1 MTERA
6 ELDLLLSRIDVE
18 VRKAFEAAIRNQ
30 AGRINLVALA
40 DALRRGDIAAAQ
52 EIAAIKPRD
61 VARIGEVLRNAFF
74 AAADLAGR
82 GGRGVVGLFQF
93 DGRRPEALAWA
104 EQNSARLITR
114 LTEESR
120 DAVRETITGGLDLN
134 RSAQSVARDIAGR
147 RVGAARVGSIVGLT
161 GPQAASIARAR
172 VGLSSGNPAAMRDYL
187 KLALRDRKFDRL
199 VRLSS
204 GNPAAMRDYLK
215 LALRDRKFD
224 RLVLRAIKEGRPI
237 SRADLDRMLEA
248 HKVKAL
254 RYRAKVIA
262 QAETF
267 KAAAAGRDQA
277 YRQMLEM
284 DGVTGVT
291 VRWQHNLSAEPR
303 VEHIAMGGT
312 VLPIG
317 QPFVFPDETAMLHPH
332 DDTAPA
338 RHVIGCKCIAVYR
351 VQVEKG

>member
-6 ELDLLLSRIDVE
+6 ELDLLLSRLDVE

-199 VRLSS
+199 VH
-204 GNPAAMRDYLK
+204 
-215 LALRDRKFD
+215 
-224 RLVLRAIKEGRPI
+224 RAIKEGRPI

-254 RYRAKVIA
+254 GYRGKVIA

>member
-120 DAVRETITGGLDLN
+120 GAVRETITGGLDLN

-172 VGLSSGNPAAMRDYL
+172 VG
-187 KLALRDRKFDRL
+187 
-199 VRLSS
+199 LSS

>member
-6 ELDLLLSRIDVE
+6 ELDLLLSRLDVE

-199 VRLSS
+199 VR
-204 GNPAAMRDYLK
+204 
-215 LALRDRKFD
+215 
-224 RLVLRAIKEGRPI
+224 RAIKEGRPI

-254 RYRAKVIA
+254 AYRGKVIA

>member
-6 ELDLLLSRIDVE
+6 ELDLLLSRLDVE

-199 VRLSS
+199 VR
-204 GNPAAMRDYLK
+204 
-215 LALRDRKFD
+215 
-224 RLVLRAIKEGRPI
+224 RAIKEGRPI

-254 RYRAKVIA
+254 VYRGKVIA

>member
-6 ELDLLLSRIDVE
+6 ELDLLLSRLDVE

-199 VRLSS
+199 VR
-204 GNPAAMRDYLK
+204 
-215 LALRDRKFD
+215 
-224 RLVLRAIKEGRPI
+224 RAIKEGRPI

-254 RYRAKVIA
+254 GYRGKVIA

-317 QPFVFPDETAMLHPH
+317 QPFVFPDGTAMLHPH

>member
-134 RSAQSVARDIAGR
+134 LSAQSVARDIAGR

-172 VGLSSGNPAAMRDYL
+172 VG
-187 KLALRDRKFDRL
+187 
-199 VRLSS
+199 LSS

>member
-6 ELDLLLSRIDVE
+6 ELDRLLAGLELS
-18 VRKAFEAAIRNQ
+18 VRKAFQDAIRNQ

-61 VARIGEVLRNAFF
+61 VARIGEALRGAFF
-74 AAADLAGR
+74 SAADLAGR

-134 RSAQSVARDIAGR
+134 RSAQAVARDIAGR
-147 RVGAARVGSIVGLT
+147 RVGAARVGSVVGLT

-172 VGLSSGNPAAMRDYL
+172 VGLSSGDPAALRDYL

-199 VRLSS
+199 VR
-204 GNPAAMRDYLK
+204 
-215 LALRDRKFD
+215 
-224 RLVLRAIKEGRPI
+224 RAIKEGRPI

-248 HKVKAL
+248 HKAKAL
-254 RYRAKVIA
+254 GYRGKVIA

-267 KAAAAGRDQA
+267 RAAAAGRDQS

-317 QPFVFPDETAMLHPH
+317 QPFVFPDGTAMLHPH

>member
-199 VRLSS
+199 VR
-204 GNPAAMRDYLK
+204 
-215 LALRDRKFD
+215 
-224 RLVLRAIKEGRPI
+224 RAIKEGRPI

>member
-1 MTERA
+1 MNERA
-6 ELDLLLSRIDVE
+6 ELDRLLAGLDKT
-18 VRKAFEAAIRNQ
+18 VRAAFEDAIRRH
-30 AGRINLVALA
+30 AARINLVALA
-40 DALRRGDIAAAQ
+40 DALRRGDIATAQ

-199 VRLSS
+199 VR
-204 GNPAAMRDYLK
+204 
-215 LALRDRKFD
+215 
-224 RLVLRAIKEGRPI
+224 RAIKEGRPI

-254 RYRAKVIA
+254 AYRGKVIA

>member
-74 AAADLAGR
+74 AAAALAGR

-172 VGLSSGNPAAMRDYL
+172 VG
-187 KLALRDRKFDRL
+187 
-199 VRLSS
+199 LSS